1 MKVLKKHLY
10 AYLGDDMI
18 KLDRD
23 TSYFATLHMNYVDWY
38 NSMRPAEIEMNL
50 RLDPARSPS
59 PETATLGEIT
69 EFAERAGF
77 TA

>member
-38 NSMRPAEIEMNL
+38 NAMRPAEVEINM
-50 RLDPARSPS
+50 RLEPARVPS
-59 PETATLGEIT
+59 PETATLGEIA